1 MYYIGYDLGSSFV
14 KIALLDYK
22 KNKQV
27 SLIKE
32 PTSEMEII
40 SLKDDW
46 AEQDPKLW
54 WKYICNG
61 TKKIINKTKIN
72 KDLIKAVGISYQMH
86 GLVLLDD
93 KKKLLRNSIIWC
105 DSRAVDIGN
114 KAKKE
119 IEVEN
124 LREKLLNAPGNFT
137 VSKLKWVMENEPELY
152 KKVKYFMLPGDYI
165 AYKLTGEIS
174 TTINGLSEAIL
185 WDFKSNSCADWLLD
199 YFGIDKNFIPRV
211 VKNFEEQGRINKKAS
226 EESGLPF
233 NIPLKYRAGDQ
244 PNNAF
249 SLNVLNPGEI
259 AATAGTSGVLFSLT
273 DSLKTNE
280 ISRINHFAHVNY
292 TKKSTI
298 VGKLLCINGTG
309 IQYKWLREI
318 TNEKEYYKMNKILND
333 VPVGCEGLIN
343 FPFGNGAE
351 RIFNNKIIGSH
362 FINLNFNR
370 HSKAH
375 LYRSAIEGIAFSFA
389 YGIELMN
396 EDQSLIEVIRAGND
410 NLFQSKVFAE
420 TLSSIIGK
428 NIQIYNT
435 NGAIGAARASTIEA
449 DDFDYFKKSNT
460 INDLVIEYEPKKNN
474 DEYILAY
481 ENWKKELNKKLK
493 FN

>member
-199 YFGIDKNFIPRV
+199 YFGIDKNFIPHV
-211 VKNFEEQGRINKKAS
+211 V
-226 EESGLPF
+226 
-233 NIPLKYRAGDQ
+233 
-244 PNNAF
+244 
-249 SLNVLNPGEI
+249 
-259 AATAGTSGVLFSLT
+259 
-273 DSLKTNE
+273 
-280 ISRINHFAHVNY
+280 
-292 TKKSTI
+292 
-298 VGKLLCINGTG
+298 
-309 IQYKWLREI
+309 
-318 TNEKEYYKMNKILND
+318 
-333 VPVGCEGLIN
+333 
-343 FPFGNGAE
+343 
-351 RIFNNKIIGSH
+351 
-362 FINLNFNR
+362 NL
-370 HSKAH
+370 
-375 LYRSAIEGIAFSFA
+375 
-389 YGIELMN
+389 
-396 EDQSLIEVIRAGND
+396 SLIHI
-410 NLFQSKVFAE
+410 
-420 TLSSIIGK
+420 
-428 NIQIYNT
+428 
-435 NGAIGAARASTIEA
+435 
-449 DDFDYFKKSNT
+449 
-460 INDLVIEYEPKKNN
+460 
-474 DEYILAY
+474 
-481 ENWKKELNKKLK
+481 
-493 FN
+493 

>member
-1 MYYIGYDLGSSFV
+1 
-14 KIALLDYK
+14 
-22 KNKQV
+22 
-27 SLIKE
+27 
-32 PTSEMEII
+32 
-40 SLKDDW
+40 
-46 AEQDPKLW
+46 
-54 WKYICNG
+54 
-61 TKKIINKTKIN
+61 
-72 KDLIKAVGISYQMH
+72 
-86 GLVLLDD
+86 
-93 KKKLLRNSIIWC
+93 
-105 DSRAVDIGN
+105 
-114 KAKKE
+114 
-119 IEVEN
+119 
-124 LREKLLNAPGNFT
+124 
-137 VSKLKWVMENEPELY
+137 
-152 KKVKYFMLPGDYI
+152 
-165 AYKLTGEIS
+165 
-174 TTINGLSEAIL
+174 
-185 WDFKSNSCADWLLD
+185 
-199 YFGIDKNFIPRV
+199 
-211 VKNFEEQGRINKKAS
+211 
-226 EESGLPF
+226 
-233 NIPLKYRAGDQ
+233 
-244 PNNAF
+244 
-249 SLNVLNPGEI
+249 
-259 AATAGTSGVLFSLT
+259 
-273 DSLKTNE
+273 
-280 ISRINHFAHVNY
+280 
-292 TKKSTI
+292 
-298 VGKLLCINGTG
+298 
-309 IQYKWLREI
+309 
-318 TNEKEYYKMNKILND
+318 MNKILND